1 MGQIS
6 QKQFYLYKDNNGN
19 INVRA
24 MLQDDTI
31 WLTAKQISELYDT
44 DYSNVIKHIK
54 NIYKDEELAENTTI
68 AKFATVV
75 KRGFR
80 GEVEENIDYY
90 NLDMII
96 AVGYRVNT
104 KKATAFRI
112 WATTVL
118 KEYITKGFALDDN
131 RLKNGKQLDKAHFR
145 ELLDRIKE
153 IRTSERMLYQQLKD
167 IYALSE
173 DYNNSN
179 AASLIFFARV
189 QNKVHYA
196 ITGQTSAEIVVKRA
210 DAEKENMGLTTWKN
224 SPDGRITKGDVI
236 VAKNYLSEGELD
248 GLKDIVNMF
257 LDYAEMQA
265 KSQTPIFMQDW
276 LTKLDNFLMFNEKPI
291 LNGAGNYSRAQALK
305 KSIMEYEKYKQKQ
318 KNIER
323 EKSHQE
329 YIEDIQEL
337 SSLLKCNKNHKPI

>member
-1 MGQIS
+1 MDNTT
-6 QKQFYLYKDNNGN
+6 QKQFYLYRDNNGD
-19 INVRA
+19 INVKA
-24 MLQDDTI
+24 LLQNETI

-44 DYSNVIKHIK
+44 DYSNITKHIK
-54 NIYKDEELAENTTI
+54 NVYDDEELAENTTV

-75 KRGFR
+75 NRGFR
-80 GEVEENIDYY
+80 GEVEEPLDYY

-96 AVGYRVNT
+96 AVGYRVNS

-112 WATTVL
+112 WATNVL

-131 RLKNGKQLDKAHFR
+131 RLKNGKQLDKNHFR

-173 DYNNSN
+173 DYNHSN
-179 AASLIFFARV
+179 AASLVFFAQV

-196 ITGQTSAEIVVKRA
+196 ITGQTSAEIIVKRA
-210 DAEKENMGLTTWKN
+210 DAEKEHMGLNTWKN
-224 SPDGRITKGDVI
+224 SPDGRITKSDVI
-236 VAKNYLSEGELD
+236 IAKNYLNEGELD

-265 KSQTPIFMQDW
+265 KAQTPIYMQDW
-276 LTKLDNFLMFNEKPI
+276 IKKLDNFLIFNEKPT
-291 LNGAGNYSRAQALK
+291 LQGAGKYSRTQALRKSTTEYAKYCEKQRLQEK
-305 KSIMEYEKYKQKQ
+305 KQAQIEYV
-318 KNIER
+318 
-323 EKSHQE
+323 
-329 YIEDIQEL
+329 EDIKEL
-337 SSLLKCNKNHKPI
+337 DNILKENKD